1 MRLIFR
7 KLEMHSFMPF
17 EDEVFEFDKAAGLTL
32 VKGINHDIP
41 DETNGAGKTCMVSG
55 LVYALFG
62 EMQNKVKNEH
72 LVNRYVKDKDMRVS
86 LSFDADDRHYRV
98 ARGLAKGKSA
108 YLELYEDER
117 DATKS
122 TIAETQAFLE
132 KEILRCNAATFS
144 RTMFLTS
151 SQTYNFYE
159 MKKSDKKEF
168 VEQLFDIGV
177 FGDMH
182 QAIHRDIL
190 DADKR
195 VLAMQNRIMVFRRNE
210 SEYAERLSR
219 YDEEKSGRV
228 AAAAEGVEKAKAQL
242 EKARAEYRKVD
253 TSARERLDAAR
264 DKLQAALKA
273 VDASRRE
280 SESEASRLDLAE
292 NKLKQLVESKRAV
305 ISKHADLMSKLCGD
319 CRPVF
324 AKYYKLD
331 QYQLEIDDARE
342 KIGKVQAKLSEAKA
356 KSQELSDKR
365 AKIDGKM
372 SEVDGRIRKM
382 SSESAAAG
390 RAVAVA
396 EAALAAAE
404 RDRQR
409 AESEANPYVELV
421 ESNRKGMADEEA
433 ALAKESDSYKYLKA
447 AEAVV
452 SQDTL
457 RKFII
462 SDLIGLLNNKIKTYL
477 TRLGSKYTVEFDS
490 DMNYE
495 FVTNGGK
502 CEFNNF
508 SAGEKMRIMI
518 ATSFAFRD
526 FMSIRNGLTSNI
538 LVLDEYFDSAIS
550 SSCVRHVL
558 DLLEDYAEDGQNVFV
573 ISHRSEVDQD
583 VFDRVVTVEKKNDI
597 SRIVHSA

>member
-1 MRLIFR
+1 
-7 KLEMHSFMPF
+7 
-17 EDEVFEFDKAAGLTL
+17 
-32 VKGINHDIP
+32 
-41 DETNGAGKTCMVSG
+41 
-55 LVYALFG
+55 
-62 EMQNKVKNEH
+62 
-72 LVNRYVKDKDMRVS
+72 MRVS
-86 LSFDADDRHYRV
+86 LSFEADDVQYRI
-98 ARGLAKGKSA
+98 ARGLAKGKTS
-108 YLELYEDER
+108 YLELYEGENDI
-117 DATKS
+117 TKS
-122 TIAETQAFLE
+122 TISETQAFLE
-132 KEILRCNAATFS
+132 NEILRCNAATFS

-195 VLAMQNRIMVFRRNE
+195 ILAMQNRIMVFRRNE
-210 SEYAERLSR
+210 ADYAERLAK
-219 YDEEKSGRV
+219 YDADKSGRV
-228 AAAAEGVEKAKAQL
+228 AAAEENVEKARSQL
-242 EKARAEYRKVD
+242 KKARSEYKKVD
-253 TSARERLDAAR
+253 TSAREKLDAAR
-264 DKLQAALKA
+264 DKLSTALKTL
-273 VDASRRE
+273 DASRRE
-280 SESEASRLDLAE
+280 NDSEASKLDIAE
-292 NKLKQLVESKRAV
+292 SKLKQLVESKRSI
-305 ISKHADLMSKLCGD
+305 ISKHAELMSKLCGD

-331 QYQLEIDDARE
+331 QYQAEIDDASG
-342 KIGKVQAKLSEAKA
+342 KIRKVQTKLAEYKAKA
-356 KSQELSDKR
+356 NELTDKR
-365 AKIDGKM
+365 VKIDDKM
-372 SEVDGRIRKM
+372 SEIDGRIKKM
-382 SSESAAAG
+382 TSESAIAG
-390 RAVAVA
+390 RAVASA
-396 EAALAAAE
+396 EAQLTSAE
-404 RDRQR
+404 REHARIE
-409 AESEANPYVELV
+409 AETNPYVELV
-421 ESNRKGMADEEA
+421 ESNRKGMAEEEA
-433 ALAKESDSYKYLKA
+433 SLSNESDSYKYLKA
-447 AEAVV
+447 AETVV

-495 FVTNGGK
+495 FITNGGK

-597 SRIVHSA
+597 SKITYST